1 MVVAVMVV
9 LAAAA
14 AVEAM
19 VVVAAAVA
27 KVLVE
32 KEAEGSSHQINK
44 TNSQQKSSHRG
55 APQGRVHQHRR
66 ESCMDHILGLKKGDK
81 RLGEEGPKGTNCLV
95 ISFSLPTT

>member
-9 LAAAA
+9 VAAAA
-14 AVEAM
+14 AVEGM
-19 VVVAAAVA
+19 VVAAAVA

-32 KEAEGSSHQINK
+32 KEAEGSSHQIKK